1 VRRSSYR
8 ERDYAFGELILSLRS
23 AIGLTQAGLSDHL
36 GISKKAVGEWEA
48 GSSYPKA
55 THLKALIALA
65 VKEQVWAFGHE
76 EEEIR
81 ALWKA
86 AHQKMLLDETWL
98 SVLLSEPPAPSAQG
112 SVEQSGGAQ
121 VGSTPTPSQTSLA
134 LVSPPGQRPP
144 PAGPLLDWGDAL
156 DVPSFF
162 GRQGELATLS
172 EWVVQDH
179 CRVVSVLGLGGI
191 GKSALVARA
200 MRELASHFD
209 VVLFRSLRDAPPP
222 EALLSSCLAVLAP
235 EAQDVQHESLERRL
249 SRLLA
254 ELRSLRVL
262 LVLDNLEALLEEGEA
277 LGRLRPGYEGYGQL
291 LEQVGHTA
299 HQSCLLLT
307 SREHP
312 AALRALESRR
322 ALVRSLR
329 LSGLEASACAQLL
342 GEHELVGS
350 PEEYARLAALY
361 AGNPLALSIVAE
373 TIADLFGGA
382 ISPFLAAGTI
392 LFNSI
397 THLLQEQW
405 ARLSPLEQMV
415 LWWLAI
421 LREPVSLEELLA
433 VQVAQLSPAQ
443 AFEAVDGLRRRSLI
457 ERGQRPGSFTLQ
469 AVVLEFVTGLLVE
482 ETSQEIVQGRL
493 SLLIQY
499 GLCQAQAKTYVRQT
513 QERLLLAPLL
523 SRLESRYRGRAEV
536 EGRVRELL
544 ATLRG
549 QDTAAQ
555 GYGPANLVALL
566 RLLRGDLRGLD
577 LSQLALRGAYLQGVE
592 MQDTTLAGAR
602 LRECVLTEAFD
613 AITAVAISP
622 SGQYWATGG
631 RRGRV
636 QVWRENGH
644 TLHLA
649 LQAHTDAVWA
659 LAFSPDERRLSSG
672 SLDGSVKLWEV
683 ESGIVLWSGWQTM
696 GIDCLAFAPDGDVL
710 ASGGYDATLRLWEAS
725 LGTPLQDVP
734 HPGPITSLAWSPDG
748 RLLASGDVA
757 GTIRLWE
764 IPSRGRAACVESLAG
779 HSSWVRGLAFAPDGT
794 SLASASW
801 DGSVKLWEL
810 GEGGRLRQQLS
821 GHTEEVQCLAWSP
834 DGRTVASGSFDHT
847 IRLWHGKAGSSST
860 VLQGHDAAVNGLAFT
875 PDSRQL
881 LSGSEDGTLR
891 LWEVERGQ
899 CVRVLQGYA
908 STLYDLDWSPDGKEL
923 ASVGSDTEVC
933 LWEVEGRKPPRVLR
947 GHTWIVYGV
956 AWRPDGGLL
965 ATSGWGRSIRLW
977 DPTTGSCAQILRDL
991 DHPDTN
997 FFGVAW
1003 SPDGKLLAC
1012 GTVLQGVRV
1021 WNVTTGSQR
1030 GVGQA
1035 HATSILRVA
1044 WSPDGTRLVGGGED
1058 GHVSVWEV
1066 SEGTQF
1072 LRLAGHHGTVRSVA
1086 WSPDGRRLASG
1097 GGGSEG
1103 GELFVWDAHSGERL
1117 AALQG
1122 LASVLYAVAWHPVG
1136 DRLISGGSDGRLRWW
1151 DLQSG
1156 ACLRVREAHQ
1166 GKVQALKVSP
1176 DGKRIASCG
1185 DDGAIRLWDVH
1196 SGEHVRT
1203 LRRDRPYERLNITGI
1218 RGLTEAQKASLRA
1231 LGALEDEADEESS
1244 RPEQTAEL

>member
-1 VRRSSYR
+1 MTLHIASQWCARPGHAEGRSPVKSYSYR
-8 ERDYAFGELILSLRS
+8 ERDYAFGHLILTLRTR
-23 AIGLTQAGLSDHL
+23 IGLTQEGLGERL
-36 GISKKAVGEWEA
+36 GVSRRAVAHWEA
-48 GSSYPKA
+48 GLNYPDIE
-55 THLKALIALA
+55 HLQALIALGVQQRIFPA
-65 VKEQVWAFGHE
+65 GQEA
-76 EEEIR
+76 EEIR
-81 ALWKA
+81 ALWLA
-86 AHQKMLLDETWL
+86 AHQKVLLDEAWL
-98 SVLLSEPPAPSAQG
+98 ASLLGGRRPALTLLHPEPQEAARPAELPSTAQLP
-112 SVEQSGGAQ
+112 
-121 VGSTPTPSQTSLA
+121 PT
-134 LVSPPGQRPP
+134 
-144 PAGPLLDWGDAL
+144 PLLDWGEAL
-156 DVPSFF
+156 DVPSFY
-162 GRQGELATLS
+162 GREADLATLLR
-172 EWVVQDH
+172 WVVEEG
-179 CRVVSVLGLGGI
+179 CRLVSVLGLGGI
-191 GKSALVARA
+191 GKSALVVRA
-200 MRELASHFD
+200 MRELASHFE
-209 VVLFRSLRDAPPP
+209 VVLFRSLRDAP
-222 EALLSSCLAVLAP
+222 ECSALLSSCLAVLAP
-235 EAQDVQHESLERRL
+235 EPQDLLHESLERRL

-254 ELRSLRVL
+254 ELRRRRVL
-262 LVLDNLEALLEEGEA
+262 LVLDNLEVLLVEGEA

-291 LEQVGHTA
+291 LEQVAHTE

-312 AALRALESRR
+312 AALRALEGRR

-329 LSGLEASACAQLL
+329 LAGLEASACAQLL

-382 ISPFLAAGTI
+382 ISSFLSAGTI
-392 LFNSI
+392 LFGSI

-405 ARLSPLEQMV
+405 ERLSALEQT
-415 LWWLAI
+415 LLFWLAI
-421 LREPVSLEELLA
+421 LREPVMLEELQA
-433 VQVAQLSPAQ
+433 VQVAPLAPAQ
-443 AFEAVDGLRRRSLI
+443 ILEAVDGLRRRSLI
-457 ERGQRPGSFTLQ
+457 ERGQRAGSFTLQ
-469 AVVLEFVTGLLVE
+469 SVVLEDVTGRLVR
-482 ETSQEIVQGRL
+482 TASQEIVQERL
-493 SLLIQY
+493 QLLREQSLS
-499 GLCQAQAKTYVRQT
+499 QAQAKDYVRQT
-513 QERLLLAPLL
+513 QERLLLAPLPA
-523 SRLESRYRGRAEV
+523 RLQSSVPGHV
-536 EGRVRELL
+536 EGEPRLRSLLSEVREL
-544 ATLRG
+544 AE
-549 QDTAAQ
+549 AVQ

-577 LSQLALRGAYLQGVE
+577 LSQLALRGAYFQGVE

-602 LRECVLTEAFD
+602 LRECVFTEAFD

-659 LAFSPDERRLSSG
+659 LAFSPDERRLASG
-672 SLDGSVKLWEV
+672 SLDGSVKLWGG
-683 ESGIVLWSGWQTM
+683 ESGIARWSGRQTM
-696 GIDCLAFAPDGDVL
+696 GSDCLAFAPHGDVL

-764 IPSRGRAACVESLAG
+764 IPSRGRAACFESLAG

-860 VLQGHDAAVNGLAFT
+860 VLQGHAAAVNGLAFT

-881 LSGSEDGTLR
+881 LSGSEDGTMR

-908 STLYDLDWSPDGKEL
+908 STLYDLDWSPDGTRL

-956 AWRPDGGLL
+956 AWRPGGGLL

-1003 SPDGKLLAC
+1003 SPDGKFLAC
-1012 GTVLQGVRV
+1012 ATGRQGWRCG
-1021 WNVTTGSQR
+1021 N
-1030 GVGQA
+1030 
-1035 HATSILRVA
+1035 
-1044 WSPDGTRLVGGGED
+1044 
-1058 GHVSVWEV
+1058 
-1066 SEGTQF
+1066 
-1072 LRLAGHHGTVRSVA
+1072 
-1086 WSPDGRRLASG
+1086 
-1097 GGGSEG
+1097 
-1103 GELFVWDAHSGERL
+1103 
-1117 AALQG
+1117 
-1122 LASVLYAVAWHPVG
+1122 
-1136 DRLISGGSDGRLRWW
+1136 
-1151 DLQSG
+1151 G
-1156 ACLRVREAHQ
+1156 A
-1166 GKVQALKVSP
+1166 P
-1176 DGKRIASCG
+1176 
-1185 DDGAIRLWDVH
+1185 
-1196 SGEHVRT
+1196 
-1203 LRRDRPYERLNITGI
+1203 
-1218 RGLTEAQKASLRA
+1218 
-1231 LGALEDEADEESS
+1231 
-1244 RPEQTAEL
+1244 

>member
-1 VRRSSYR
+1 MSVAMSCHLTSTCFVSWRVRRKGARLVRRSSYR

-55 THLKALIALA
+55 SHLKALIALA

-86 AHQKMLLDETWL
+86 AHRKVLLDETWL

-112 SVEQSGGAQ
+112 SVEQNGGAQ

-144 PAGPLLDWGDAL
+144 PAGPGALRAEAFSGPLLDWGDAL

-191 GKSALVARA
+191 GKSALVVHA
-200 MRELASHFD
+200 MRELASDFD

-222 EALLSSCLAVLAP
+222 EALLSSCLAVLSP
-235 EAQDVQHESLERRL
+235 EAQDFLHESLERRL

-262 LVLDNLEALLEEGEA
+262 LVLDNLEALLEAGEA

-291 LEQVGHTA
+291 LEQVAHTG

-312 AALRALESRR
+312 AALRALEGRR

-329 LSGLEASACAQLL
+329 LAGLEASACAQLL

-392 LFNSI
+392 LFGSI

-405 ARLSPLEQMV
+405 ERLSALEQTL

-421 LREPVSLEELLA
+421 LREPVTLEELQAVLVAPLA
-433 VQVAQLSPAQ
+433 PAQ
-443 AFEAVDGLRRRSLI
+443 ILEAVDGLRRRSLI
-457 ERGQRPGSFTLQ
+457 VRGQRAGSFTLPS
-469 AVVLEFVTGLLVE
+469 VVLEDVTGRLVR
-482 ETSQEIVQGRL
+482 TASQEIVQERL
-493 SLLIQY
+493 QLLREQSLS
-499 GLCQAQAKTYVRQT
+499 QAQAKDYVRQT

-523 SRLESRYRGRAEV
+523 ARLQSSVPGHVEV
-536 EGRVRELL
+536 EPRLRSLLSEVRERAL
-544 ATLRG
+544 AV
-549 QDTAAQ
+549 Q

-577 LSQLALRGAYLQGVE
+577 LSHLALRGAYLQGVE

-602 LRECVLTEAFD
+602 LCECVLTEAFD

-659 LAFSPDERRLSSG
+659 LAFSPDERTLASG
-672 SLDGSVKLWEV
+672 SLDGSAKLWEV
-683 ESGIVLWSGWQTM
+683 EMGIVLWSGWPTM

-710 ASGGYDATLRLWEAS
+710 ASGGYAGTLRLWEAKR
-725 LGTPLQDVP
+725 GTPLQDVP
-734 HPGPITSLAWSPDG
+734 HPGPITSLAWHPVWGTGNPDG

-764 IPSRGRAACVESLAG
+764 IPSRGRAACVEILAG
-779 HSSWVRGLAFAPDGT
+779 PSSVGRGRAFAPDGT

-860 VLQGHDAAVNGLAFT
+860 VMQGHAAAVNGLAFT

-881 LSGSEDGTLR
+881 LSGSEDGTMR
-891 LWEVERGQ
+891 LWEVEGGQ

-933 LWEVEGRKPPRVLR
+933 LWEGEGRKPPRVLR

-977 DPTTGSCAQILRDL
+977 DPTTGSCAQILSDV
-991 DHPDTN
+991 DDPDNN
-997 FFGVAW
+997 FFG
-1003 SPDGKLLAC
+1003 G
-1012 GTVLQGVRV
+1012 
-1021 WNVTTGSQR
+1021 
-1030 GVGQA
+1030 
-1035 HATSILRVA
+1035 
-1044 WSPDGTRLVGGGED
+1044 
-1058 GHVSVWEV
+1058 
-1066 SEGTQF
+1066 
-1072 LRLAGHHGTVRSVA
+1072 A

-1097 GGGSEG
+1097 GGGQGQGEG

-1122 LASVLYAVAWHPVG
+1122 LASVLYAVARHPVG
-1136 DRLISGGSDGRLRWW
+1136 DRLLSGGSDGRLRWW

-1196 SGEHVRT
+1196 SGEHLRT
-1203 LRRDRPYERLNITGI
+1203 MRRDRPYERLTITGI